1 MAVVNL
7 KTTQITNDDA
17 KPRIP
22 NVTVTDTGVLKESV
36 ATQVITNGD
45 SIAST
50 YRMLRVKSSTR
61 ISALLLYTDAITTA
75 TADVGLYRTAADGG
89 AVVDVDFFAT
99 AQDLTAAI
107 VDPADIQ
114 FEAAAGVTDIAN
126 INKRIWQQLGLTSDP
141 GVQYDITLTLTVAAG
156 STGDVSLKVRFVD

>member
-1 MAVVNL
+1 MAIVNL

-22 NVTVTDTGVLKESV
+22 NVTVTDTGVLKESA

-45 SIAST
+45 SIGST

-61 ISALLLYTDAITTA
+61 VSSLLLYTDAITAA
-75 TADVGLYRTAADGG
+75 TADVGLYQTTANGG
-89 AVVDVDFFAT
+89 AVVDGDFFAT
-99 AQDLTAAI
+99 AQALTAAI
-107 VDPADIQ
+107 VTGAEIQ

-126 INKRIWQQLGLTSDP
+126 GEKRIWQQLGLTKDP
-141 GVQYDITLTLTVAAG
+141 GVEYDIVLTLTVAAG
-156 STGDVSLKVRFVD
+156 STGDVLLKVRFVD

>member
-7 KTTQITNDDA
+7 KATQITNDDA

-22 NVTVTDTGVLKESV
+22 NVAVTDTGLLKESV
-36 ATQVITNGD
+36 ATIVLTNGD

-50 YRMLRVKSSTR
+50 YRLIRVKSSTR
-61 ISALLLYTDAITTA
+61 ISQLLLYTDAITGCA
-75 TADVGLYRTAADGG
+75 ADVGLYRTTQDGG

-99 AQDLTAAI
+99 AQSLASAITAP
-107 VDPADIQ
+107 VDIQ
-114 FEAAAGVTDIAN
+114 FEAAAGVTDINN

-141 GVQYDITLTLTVAAG
+141 GVQYDIVLTLTGAAG
-156 STGDVSLKVRFVD
+156 ATGDVSLKARFVD

>member
-7 KTTQITNDDA
+7 KTTEITNDDS

-22 NVTVTDTGVLKESV
+22 NVAVTDTGTLKESV
-36 ATQVITNGD
+36 STIVVTNGD

-61 ISALLLYTDAITTA
+61 ISSLLLYTDAITTA
-75 TADVGLYRTAADGG
+75 TADVGLYRTTQDGG

-99 AQDLTAAI
+99 AQALTAAI
-107 VDPADIQ
+107 VTGAEIQ
-114 FEAAAGVTDIAN
+114 YEAAAGVTDIAN

-141 GVQYDITLTLTVAAG
+141 GVQYDIVLTLTAAAG